1 MRRSTLFLWAGAG
14 RGIEF
19 SPDTVLKTSEDCM
32 LLKSLNVLRGPNYW
46 SVQHCQLIVLQLD
59 LQPTLADHTDKLPQL
74 ARTLTQFLPTLEK
87 RHYARCLCSSLL
99 ALPPGQALAEMLAC
113 AALELQQLAGTPC
126 HYSDAQPTGKPG
138 EFGVAFQYA
147 EEACGRLAA
156 KAAIRLLGALL
167 TGEHF
172 DLEATLDELRRLHEE
187 EALGPSTASI
197 VNEARQRGIPI
208 VRLDGGSYIQLGY
221 GARQQRIEATISN
234 RTGSIAV
241 DKAGDKHATKQL
253 LSDAFVPVP
262 KGFVLR
268 HVENLP
274 EVLEELSFP
283 IVVKPLDGHQ
293 GKGATINIRTPES
306 AREAFARALH
316 YSNRVVVEQHVPG
329 NDFRVLIV
337 NNRYVAAARRT
348 PAAVTGDGRHSIAQ
362 LIEEVNRDPRRGN
375 GHANVLTKIS
385 IDQGSL
391 DLLARRGYNL
401 DSVPRAGEEVW
412 LKSTANLS
420 TGGTAEDITE
430 RVHPVNIRLF
440 ERVARIIGLDICG
453 IDIMAPDLFT
463 PIAENGGAVI
473 EVNAAPGFRMHLEP
487 THGTPRNV
495 AAPVLDMLFPEGKS
509 RIPIVAVTG
518 TNGKTT
524 TTRLI
529 AQMARQG
536 GFATGLTTT
545 DGIYLNNELIYKG
558 DCSGPASAQAVLKD
572 PAVEF
577 AVLECARGGILRNGL
592 GFDQSDVAV
601 ITNIAEDHLGLG
613 GIYTLDQLARVKGV
627 VAASVRKGGHVVLNA
642 DDDRVYALRE
652 HVAGEVLLFSLY
664 PDNIRIQR
672 HCAEGG
678 LAATYDEGYIM
689 LRKGDQLI
697 PIEEVENVPLTH
709 GGAARFNIANVL
721 GATLAAYVSGISM
734 PAIRCILR
742 RFRNSAEDTPGRMNR
757 FELDHVTVLVD
768 YAHNAHGLHALGE
781 YVTAVKKKRS
791 LGVITGVGDRR
802 NEDIIAMGVEA
813 ARIFDEIVIRC
824 DADLRGRT
832 EFEISSLLRS
842 GIHQRDP
849 QRKVS
854 YCADELES
862 VDCALAKAQPGDLVV
877 ILVDDVQGV
886 LARLKDLQLKRSM
899 AKMAG

>member
-1 MRRSTLFLWAGAG
+1 
-14 RGIEF
+14 
-19 SPDTVLKTSEDCM
+19 M

-46 SVQHCQLIVLQLD
+46 SVQHHQLIVLQLD
-59 LQPTLADHTDKLPQL
+59 LQPALADHTDKLPQL
-74 ARTLTQFLPTLEK
+74 ARTLTHCLPALEK
-87 RHYARCLCSSLL
+87 RQYARGLCSSLL
-99 ALPPGQALAEMLAC
+99 ASTPGQALAQMLAC
-113 AALELQQLAGTPC
+113 AALELQQLAGMPC
-126 HYSDAQPTGKPG
+126 HYADVQATGKPG
-138 EFGVAFQYA
+138 EYGVAFQYA
-147 EEACGRLAA
+147 EEACGRRAA
-156 KAAIRLLGALL
+156 DVALGLLGALL
-167 TGEHF
+167 EGRPYNYGE
-172 DLEATLDELRRLHEE
+172 AIDELRYLRER
-187 EALGPSTASI
+187 EAFGPSTGSL
-197 VNEARQRGIPI
+197 VEEARRRGIP
-208 VRLDGGSYIQLGY
+208 VLRLDDGSYLQLGY
-221 GARQQRIEATISN
+221 GARQQRIEATISS

-241 DKAGDKHATKQL
+241 DKAGDKHATKEL
-253 LSDAFVPVP
+253 LSAAYVPVP
-262 KGFVLR
+262 KGCVLR
-268 HVENLP
+268 HVESLP
-274 EVLEELSFP
+274 DVLDEVGFP
-283 IVVKPLDGHQ
+283 VVVKPLDGHQ
-293 GKGATINIRTPES
+293 GKGATVNIRTLE
-306 AREAFARALH
+306 AAKEAFARALL
-316 YSNRVVVEQHVPG
+316 YSNRVVVERYIPG
-329 NDFRVLIV
+329 SDFRALVV
-337 NNRYVAAARRT
+337 NNKFVAAAKRT
-348 PAAVTGDGRHSIAQ
+348 PAAVTGDGLHSIAQ

-375 GHANVLTKIS
+375 GHANVLTKIV
-385 IDQGSL
+385 IDQASL
-391 DLLARRGYNL
+391 DLLAGKGYTLN
-401 DSVPRAGEEVW
+401 SVPRPGEEVW

-420 TGGTAEDITE
+420 TGGTAEDLTD
-430 RVHPVNIRLF
+430 RVHPANVRLF
-440 ERVARIIGLDICG
+440 ERVARLIGLDICG
-453 IDIMAPDLFT
+453 IDVMAPDLFT
-463 PIAENGGAVI
+463 PIAENGGAII

-487 THGTPRNV
+487 THGLPRNV
-495 AAPVLDMLFPEGKS
+495 AAPVLDMLFPDGGKG

-558 DCSGPASAQAVLKD
+558 DCSGPGSAQVVLKD

-577 AVLECARGGILRNGL
+577 AVLECARGGILRSGL
-592 GFDQSDVAV
+592 GFDQCDVAV

-652 HVAGEVLLFSLY
+652 HVAGEVALFSLY

-672 HCAEGG
+672 HCAGGG
-678 LAATYDEGYIM
+678 LAAIYDEGYIM
-689 LRKGDQLI
+689 LRKGNQLI

-709 GGAARFNIANVL
+709 GGAARFNVANVL

-757 FELDHVTVLVD
+757 FELDSCTVLVD
-768 YAHNAHGLHALGE
+768 YAHNAHGLKALGE
-781 YVTAVKKKRS
+781 YVKAVKAKRA

-802 NEDIIAMGVEA
+802 NEDIIALGAEA

-842 GIHQRDP
+842 GIHETDP

-854 YCADELES
+854 YCANELES
-862 VDCALAKAQPGDLVV
+862 VDCALSKAAPGDLVV
-877 ILVDDVQGV
+877 ILVEDVQGV
-886 LARLKDLQLKRSM
+886 LARLKELEGKGSM